1 MTRQQPDVPDEVL
14 VITASVPASELD
26 DDGVRG
32 GDEGGRLS
40 VVQSMSVSR
49 LGEEVNT
56 LVAQMEIILKDS
68 QDEVGPFHFSEF
80 EVSAAVTATGKLA
93 ILGIGTEATVNGG
106 LKFVFKRK

>member
-1 MTRQQPDVPDEVL
+1 MPRQQPDVPDEIL
-14 VITASVPASELD
+14 VITPPFAQPET
-26 DDGVRG
+26 DDGMRG
-32 GDEGGRLS
+32 GDESSRLS
-40 VVQSMSVSR
+40 VVQSVSITR

-56 LVAQMEIILKDS
+56 LLAQMEVILKDS
-68 QDEVGPFHFSEF
+68 QDDVGPFHFSEF